1 MARRYAYK
9 KNNLRV
15 LLMKNLLKT
24 VLIPFMLVSLASF
37 TQAEANLDE
46 LLSQIDAD
54 ISASRLSTPADNNAI
69 DKIWHF
75 KAVAPYDQ
83 RINSRA
89 NEVGASYVS
98 LANRSRLAKKFSK
111 AQTYLDNAWML
122 SYLTPGLEASQDAL
136 DKIYKGG
143 SKTAKTTKKA
153 PAKKVVAKAVK
164 KTAPKKVAKVDS
176 KKEAAAKA
184 AKRKKELAAAKLAKK
199 KATAKLAQKQRLAEE
214 KERKLVLQRKELEAK
229 RQAAAKLATLNV
241 QRERAANAQLVAASS
256 EIASFDLKQDLLDN
270 HSASDIRPALV
281 PICQEILDNE
291 ASVVLHTQSKADYR
305 WLTVRLTLCVRRLD
319 KGYRLRHSY
328 QQADSDQPSI
338 SLHPG
343 RNVSL
348 LKQSRY

>member
-15 LLMKNLLKT
+15 LFMKILLKT
-24 VLIPFMLVSLASF
+24 VLIPFLLASF
-37 TQAEANLDE
+37 ASITQAEVNLDE

-153 PAKKVVAKAVK
+153 PAKKVVAKVVK

-184 AKRKKELAAAKLAKK
+184 AKRKNELAAAKLAKK
-199 KATAKLAQKQRLAEE
+199 KAKAQLAQKQRLAEE

-229 RQAAAKLATLNV
+229 RQAAAKLATLNA
-241 QRERAANAQLVAASS
+241 QRERAANS

-328 QQADSDQPSI
+328 QQADSGQPSI

>member
-1 MARRYAYK
+1 
-9 KNNLRV
+9 
-15 LLMKNLLKT
+15 MKILLKT
-24 VLIPFMLVSLASF
+24 VLIPFLLVSFASF
-37 TQAEANLDE
+37 TQAEVNLDE

-75 KAVAPYDQ
+75 KAIAPYDQ

-89 NEVGASYVS
+89 HEVGASYVA

-122 SYLTPGLEASQDAL
+122 SYLTPGLESSQDAL
-136 DKIYKGG
+136 DKIYKS
-143 SKTAKTTKKA
+143 SKTAKKA
-153 PAKKVVAKAVK
+153 VAKKVIAKAVK
-164 KTAPKKVAKVDS
+164 KTAPKKVAKVDN
-176 KKEAAAKA
+176 KKAAAAKA
-184 AKRKKELAAAKLAKK
+184 AKRKQELAAAKLAKK
-199 KATAKLAQKQRLAEE
+199 KAKAQVAEKYRLAEE
-214 KERKLVLQRKELEAK
+214 KERKLVMQRKELEAK
-229 RQAAAKLATLNV
+229 RQASAKLATLNA
-241 QRERAANAQLVAASS
+241 QRERAANSQLVAAST
-256 EIASFDLKQDLLDN
+256 EIASFDLKQDLLDDHN
-270 HSASDIRPALV
+270 SREIRPALV

-319 KGYRLRHSY
+319 KGFRLRHSY
-328 QQADSDQPSI
+328 QQVQTNQPSI

-348 LKQSRY
+348 LKQSRD